1 MAIIIQT
8 KKEIRK
14 GVKGY
19 LILRVHALEPNEL
32 PEKYLK
38 HYPHL
43 FFAEYPRRLIIKTS
57 PYLSQLITEKS
68 FINAPTFDELLSHV
82 YKAGERLKSINSVI
96 REEMKTWHGE
106 CVFKI

>member
-1 MAIIIQT
+1 MAIVIKT

-38 HYPHL
+38 HVPHL
-43 FFAEYPRRLIIKTS
+43 FFVVNPRRLVIKIN
-57 PYLSQLITEKS
+57 PVLSHSIPEKS
-68 FINAPTFDELLSHV
+68 FIEEATFDELLTQV
-82 YKAGERLKSINSVI
+82 YKAGERLKSINSSI
-96 REEMKTWHGE
+96 REDMKIWHGE